1 MFHKDYFFFMISCK
15 IVCKNGFNV
24 FFLFF
29 YEFTKIKSK
38 SFECPKSI
46 RNHEKNKAWNI
57 RHLVDES
64 FIPATQQ
71 TRVLY
76 CRLSDFRAQ
85 GNSMTNLMLKKLVDL
100 IIKPYLNADFMAK
113 KALSENTKILACVET
128 IQKSALKYVMPKTS
142 FGLFQLSYDITYFSF
157 PCVSLTS

>member
-1 MFHKDYFFFMISCK
+1 MK
-15 IVCKNGFNV
+15 I
-24 FFLFF
+24 
-29 YEFTKIKSK
+29 K

-46 RNHEKNKAWNI
+46 RNHEKNKVWNI

-100 IIKPYLNADFMAK
+100 IIKPYLKANFMAK
-113 KALSENTKILACVET
+113 KALSENIKILACVET
-128 IQKSALKYVMPKTS
+128 IQKSALK
-142 FGLFQLSYDITYFSF
+142 
-157 PCVSLTS
+157 